1 MWKNFKAVQMHRNK
15 QALLIV
21 AHGDRDWSEIA
32 KSYPLNIRAEKKEGK
47 AHIHIEGTIW
57 SFSHSDFKYEL
68 DKLMED
74 GVTDVVLY
82 INSPG
87 GDVFAANQIIN
98 ELSRFEG
105 SVVGIGG
112 AIVASAATL
121 IASHCDEFKMPT
133 NGQYM
138 YHKPKAWI
146 EGNEDDIASRLK
158 LLRDIT
164 NQYRSRYSELT
175 GLKEDEIEQNWSKG
189 DVWLTAKEALENGF
203 ITEMMTQKE
212 KVSPQTAMMIAACGS
227 PHKIELKALKS
238 DNNMENKDVLIAKLK
253 LAKDATDAQILAA
266 VDALEKSAGK
276 TEALQ
281 ALIDKQQEVAISS
294 LVADAVKDKKIGAEM
309 VATYEDLARRDFEST
324 KKALNAMPSITKLSA
339 QLEGDSQGEAIKS
352 KWTFDDYL
360 AKDPKGL
367 EALAVEDP
375 KKFAEL
381 EKAYLAGN

>member
-1 MWKNFKAVQMHRNK
+1 MHINK

-32 KSYPLNIRAEKKEGK
+32 KRYPLNIRAEKKEGK

-57 SFSHSDFKYEL
+57 SFSHSEFKYEL
-68 DKLMED
+68 DRLIED
-74 GVTDVVLY
+74 GVADVVLY

-87 GDVFAANQIIN
+87 GDVFSANQIIN

-121 IASHCDEFKMPT
+121 IASYCDQFKMPT

-146 EGNEDDIASRLK
+146 EGNEDEVASRLK

-203 ITEMMTQKE
+203 ITEVMTQKE
-212 KVSPQTAMMIAACGS
+212 KVSPQTAMMIAACGA
-227 PHKIELKALKS
+227 PHTIEIKALKS
-238 DNNMENKDVLIAKLK
+238 DNNMENRDELIATLK
-253 LAKDATDAQILAA
+253 LAKDATDAQILEA
-266 VDALEKSAGK
+266 VEALGKSAEK

-281 ALIDKQQEVAISS
+281 ALIDKQQEAVISA
-294 LVADAVKDKKIGAEM
+294 LVADAVKDKKIGADM
-309 VATYEDLARRDFEST
+309 VATYKDLARKDFEST
-324 KKALNAMPSITKLSA
+324 KKALSVMPSITKLSV
-339 QLEGDSQGEAIKS
+339 QIDDDSSGEAIKS

-360 AKDPKGL
+360 ANDPKGL
-367 EALAVEDP
+367 EALAVNDP

-381 EKAYLAGN
+381 EKAYLASNL